1 MRRQYRG
8 MRYDIGNLV
17 TGGALPNEEIDQVDP
32 YLFLNH
38 DGPQV
43 YPPGNTGLPSGPTP
57 TAGSRR

>member
-1 MRRQYRG
+1 